1 MSGQKNRTHPL
12 CKVRLTCTDKFGKE
26 GENPAARYS
35 ANNKNPGRPERTK
48 TRFMK
53 NGNTLRTKP
62 LCPEQGEGKEKTP
75 AASKNRLDA
84 CPKPAGARITGSH
97 QVWLQIASGKA
108 GNRSPAR
115 QPCLSGI
122 SFFIHNALSFL
133 HRRIPVPG
141 RNGRKSDQ

>member
-53 NGNTLRTKP
+53 KRKHAP
-62 LCPEQGEGKEKTP
+62 DKTSLP
-75 AASKNRLDA
+75 
-84 CPKPAGARITGSH
+84 GTG
-97 QVWLQIASGKA
+97 
-108 GNRSPAR
+108 
-115 QPCLSGI
+115 
-122 SFFIHNALSFL
+122 
-133 HRRIPVPG
+133 
-141 RNGRKSDQ
+141 GRKGKDAGRIEKQA